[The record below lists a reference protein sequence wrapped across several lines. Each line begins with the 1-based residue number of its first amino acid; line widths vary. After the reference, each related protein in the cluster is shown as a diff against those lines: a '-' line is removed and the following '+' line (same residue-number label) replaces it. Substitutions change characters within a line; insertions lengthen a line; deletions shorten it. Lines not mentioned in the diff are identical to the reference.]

1 MRVARLLAHDR
12 RRLRFEAI
20 QGRPLGPKFPE
31 HLDLDQ
37 VDAMVDLGEG
47 LRAYQPRTR
56 WMRSLRSDRR
66 IELAHRHGLLTAT
79 ECAALHL
86 VAARVHTHR
95 RFAHG
100 DLTARNVLVTEAGD
114 LVLIDWEWAGLY
126 PPEYDLAFLWFSFV
140 DVPDARERVESR
152 ASSMDRLLL
161 SALLIQL
168 WHLQWYTPS
177 AFRARHLDTRD
188 ELVARLLG

>member
-1 MRVARLLAHDR
+1 MKITQIRSATNRL
-12 RRLRFEAI
+12 I
-20 QGRPLGPKFPE
+20 
-31 HLDLDQ
+31 
-37 VDAMVDLGEG
+37 
-47 LRAYQPRTR
+47 Y
-56 WMRSLRSDRR
+56 
-66 IELAHRHGLLTAT
+66 
-79 ECAALHL
+79 
-86 VAARVHTHR
+86 
-95 RFAHG
+95 
-100 DLTARNVLVTEAGD
+100 AGKTF
-114 LVLIDWEWAGLY
+114 LIDPW
-126 PPEYDLAFLWFSFV
+126 LAPRHAFSFV